1 MRKIYFLE
9 DVEITYSYVDNPFNH
24 ELKNKEFKGLK
35 LGKNP
40 RVSVTNIIECS
51 EGKRSCGHGGHGGD
65 NERFQFKNNPEFEL
79 ESYIYKGM
87 PVFKETIKKHYTD
100 YKAWRKI
107 DLPNLSEKLIPGI
120 YIGYLK
126 SNIKEN
132 IDYFKNTIEP
142 WKSDRYIASWTC
154 PNLVVKYFPVFIS
167 QEGYTGEIKGSS
179 RFYIGQQNLIEE
191 LENSIN

>member
-1 MRKIYFLE
+1 MKRKIYLLE

-24 ELKNKEFKGLK
+24 EYKNKEFKGLK

-40 RVSVTNIIECS
+40 RISTTNIIECS

-65 NERFQFKNNPEFEL
+65 NERFQYKNNTDFEL
-79 ESYIYKGM
+79 ESYIYKGI
-87 PVFKETIKKHYTD
+87 PVNKETYD

-126 SNIKEN
+126 SDTKEN
-132 IDYFKNTIEP
+132 NDYFSQNIEP
-142 WKSDRYIASWTC
+142 WKSGRFFNSWTI
-154 PNLVVKYFPVFIS
+154 PNYRVKYFPVFIS

-179 RFYIGQQNLIEE
+179 RFYLGQQNLIEK